1 MSFLYTFNA
10 QEGEQALLRMEM
22 RALFGEDTSAGILQ
36 SERDIDVSRSP
47 FVKERVEVLFAG
59 SSVSDVAEQATRLDL
74 GGRTFLIRFLKRN
87 DLAPAD
93 KIEHNEQRDI
103 ERTIARRMKGIAN
116 VRQPNVTYAIVPY
129 GGRWFFGIYARNA
142 ARWLDHMQRPNP
154 YSIALPTRLA
164 RAAVNIAAPDENPS
178 ARRVI
183 DSCCGIGTVL
193 IEALS
198 IGVRIAGRDINP
210 LVTTGARANI
220 AHFGYACEVT
230 LGDIADVTE
239 HYDSAIVD
247 LPYNHVTRIT
257 PESQRDILL
266 HARRI
271 ADRVV
276 ALSIAPIDKQLA
288 GVGFKIKDQCVWSKG
303 TFERHVTLCE

>member
-22 RALFGEDTSAGILQ
+22 RALFGAETDAGILL

-47 FVKERVEVLFAG
+47 FVKERVEIVFAG
-59 SSVSDVAEQATRLDL
+59 NSVSEIAEQVGEVEL
-74 GGRTFLIRFLKRN
+74 GSRTFLIRFLKRN

-93 KIEHNEQRDI
+93 KIEYDEQREI
-103 ERTIARRMKGIAN
+103 ERTIARRMRGIAN
-116 VRQPNVTYAIVPY
+116 VRQPDVTYAIVPC
-129 GGRWFFGIYARNA
+129 GGRWFFGVYARND
-142 ARWLDHMQRPNP
+142 ARWLDHMQRPSQ

-164 RAAVNIAAPDENPS
+164 RAVVNIAAPDENPS
-178 ARRVI
+178 ARKVI
-183 DSCCGIGTVL
+183 DPCCGIGTVL

-198 IGVRIAGRDINP
+198 NGIPIVGRDINP

-220 AHFGYACEVT
+220 AHFGYSCEVS
-230 LGDIADVTE
+230 LGDIAGVTDR
-239 HYDSAIVD
+239 YDSAIID
-247 LPYNHVTRIT
+247 LPYNHVTKIT
-257 PESQRDILL
+257 VESQRDILL

-276 ALSIAPIDKQLA
+276 VLSIAPIDELLA
-288 GVGFKIKDQCVWSKG
+288 GVGFTISDRCVWSKG
-303 TFERHVTLCE
+303 TFERHVMLCE

>member
-10 QEGEQALLRMEM
+10 QEGELALLRMEM
-22 RALFGEDTSAGILQ
+22 RALFGEDAATGILL

-47 FVKERVEVLFAG
+47 FVKERVEIVFAG
-59 SSVSDVAEQATRLDL
+59 SSVSDIAEQVGRLDL

-87 DLAPAD
+87 DLASED
-93 KIEHNEQRDI
+93 KIEYDDQREI
-103 ERTIARRMKGIAN
+103 ERTIARRMRGIAC
-116 VRQPNVTYAIVPY
+116 VRQPDITYAIVPY
-129 GGRWFFGIYARNA
+129 GGRWFFGVYSRNG
-142 ARWLDHMQRPNP
+142 ARWLDHMQRPSQ

-164 RAAVNIAAPDENPS
+164 RAAVNITAPDESPS

-183 DSCCGIGTVL
+183 DPCCGIGTVL

-198 IGVRIAGRDINP
+198 IGVPIVGRDVNP

-230 LGDIADVTE
+230 LGEIASVTE
-239 HYDSAIVD
+239 HYDSAIID
-247 LPYNHVTRIT
+247 LPYNHVTKIT
-257 PESQRDILL
+257 VESQRDILL

-276 ALSIAPIDKQLA
+276 VLSIAPIDEMLA
-288 GVGFKIKDQCVWSKG
+288 RVGFMIVDRCVWSKG
-303 TFERHVTLCE
+303 TFERHIMLCV